1 MRNLEV
7 TKCLV
12 LSPDALLSEAQCFC
26 LDCDRGTV
34 WVVTRSD
41 LCCIED
47 GTVTRVSSKYYYHS
61 VDMC

>member
-7 TKCLV
+7 TKCSV
-12 LSPDALLSEAQCFC
+12 LSPAALLSEAQCFC

-34 WVVTRSD
+34 WVVTRND

-47 GTVTRVSSKYYYHS
+47 GKVMRIS
-61 VDMC
+61 